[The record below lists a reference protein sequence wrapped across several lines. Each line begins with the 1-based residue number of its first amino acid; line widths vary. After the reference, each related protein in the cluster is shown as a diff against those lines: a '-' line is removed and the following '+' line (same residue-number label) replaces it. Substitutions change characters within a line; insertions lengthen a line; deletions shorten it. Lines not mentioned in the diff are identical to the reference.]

1 MEQKSYTKK
10 ELRVLMEATGYPMA
24 SIEKTM
30 RLLELLRAINE
41 DAFLS
46 DLLSFSSMGNGLAL
60 SRTSFAADLKL
71 LCYVRDCHFCCPVF
85 RRSGSSC

>member
-30 RLLELLRAINE
+30 ACWN
-41 DAFLS
+41 
-46 DLLSFSSMGNGLAL
+46 
-60 SRTSFAADLKL
+60 
-71 LCYVRDCHFCCPVF
+71 Y
-85 RRSGSSC
+85 SGPSTRMLFFPKT

>member
-30 RLLELLRAINE
+30 RLLELYTMERKG
-41 DAFLS
+41 
-46 DLLSFSSMGNGLAL
+46 LLPFPLAWCRHSSG
-60 SRTSFAADLKL
+60 T
-71 LCYVRDCHFCCPVF
+71 
-85 RRSGSSC
+85 

>member
-10 ELRVLMEATGYPMA
+10 ELRVLMESTGYPMA

-30 RLLELLRAINE
+30 RLLELLRVINE

-46 DLLSFSSMGNGLAL
+46 ENL
-60 SRTSFAADLKL
+60 TLKGQE
-71 LCYVRDCHFCCPVF
+71 CYE
-85 RRSGSSC
+85 